1 MLSYRFQLMPQFW
14 IAVFFI
20 MLAIAQLFQSVKE
33 IALPLP
39 AYLVLGALLAVAS
52 NYQPKISPT
61 AAQNSL
67 PATNVAEPISPAP
80 SVPALGEANPAPASD
95 AASDKHC

>member
-1 MLSYRFQLMPQFW
+1 MPQFW

-20 MLAIAQLFQSVKE
+20 LLAIAQLYQSVKE

-52 NYQPKISPT
+52 NYQPKISST
-61 AAQNSL
+61 ATQNALS
-67 PATNVAEPISPAP
+67 ATNVAESIAPAK
-80 SVPALGEANPAPASD
+80 SVPALGEANPAPVSEADSD
-95 AASDKHC
+95 RHC